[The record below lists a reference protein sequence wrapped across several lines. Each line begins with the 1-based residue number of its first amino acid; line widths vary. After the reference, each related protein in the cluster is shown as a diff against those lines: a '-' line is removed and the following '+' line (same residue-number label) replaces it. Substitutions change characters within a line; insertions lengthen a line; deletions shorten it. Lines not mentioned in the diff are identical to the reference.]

1 MNMFTT
7 LLNSIPK
14 NRSDYVDDL
23 DIPDITLSPYV
34 CPDPYD
40 SLSPRSDSLL
50 TDSIR
55 AFDRRTLS
63 TASSIPL
70 SRAMTDSDIDYGF
83 YKRVSDVSFYNNAP
97 RHTYCFSGTIN
108 TYHNIKKAPYRDY
121 HYADTWE
128 HLRRAIDAFPP
139 YYLSSLNSY
148 ISLDTDDELLLN
160 KELAYAAELAASRR
174 LYNEKWWRRMKA
186 QFDDCYPFAPDDP
199 ALYELQAAVRRL
211 DKKVLDLKVCV
222 QFP

>member
-83 YKRVSDVSFYNNAP
+83 YKR
-97 RHTYCFSGTIN
+97 
-108 TYHNIKKAPYRDY
+108 YRDY

-139 YYLSSLNSY
+139 YYLSSLNRY
-148 ISLDTDDELLLN
+148 GIIEANQRHVLPWLT
-160 KELAYAAELAASRR
+160 AASRR

-211 DKKVLDLKVCV
+211 DKKVLDLKALEADLDRIKRR
-222 QFP
+222 P

>member
-1 MNMFTT
+1 MFTT

-83 YKRVSDVSFYNNAP
+83 YKR
-97 RHTYCFSGTIN
+97 
-108 TYHNIKKAPYRDY
+108 YRDY

-160 KELAYAAELAASRR
+160 KELAYAAELAESRR

-186 QFDDCYPFAPDDP
+186 QFDDCYPFAADDP

-211 DKKVLDLKVCV
+211 DKKALEADLDRIKRR
-222 QFP
+222 P

>member
-1 MNMFTT
+1 MYRYRYRYRY
-7 LLNSIPK
+7 P
-14 NRSDYVDDL
+14 RYYWHYVDDL

-83 YKRVSDVSFYNNAP
+83 YKR
-97 RHTYCFSGTIN
+97 
-108 TYHNIKKAPYRDY
+108 YRDY

-160 KELAYAAELAASRR
+160 KELAYAAELAESRR
-174 LYNEKWWRRMKA
+174 LYNEQWWRRMKA

-211 DKKVLDLKVCV
+211 DKKVLDLKALEADLDRIKRR
-222 QFP
+222 P

>member
-1 MNMFTT
+1 MYRYRYRYRY
-7 LLNSIPK
+7 P
-14 NRSDYVDDL
+14 RYYWHYVDDL

-83 YKRVSDVSFYNNAP
+83 YKR
-97 RHTYCFSGTIN
+97 
-108 TYHNIKKAPYRDY
+108 YRDY

-199 ALYELQAAVRRL
+199 SLYELQAAVRRL
-211 DKKVLDLKVCV
+211 DKKVLDLKALEADLDRIKRR
-222 QFP
+222 P